1 MPQIQESVFK
11 NLRTGDLVLF
21 CTQPT
26 GIFSFFD
33 SLIKYFSDSPYT
45 HIGMVIKES
54 KLGHKKLDDS
64 KTYIWESGYEGTPD
78 PQDGKTRLG
87 VQLTDLESMMKR
99 YQGKLYVRKLDCPE
113 LESKRIFNKELL
125 GNLQAQVYGKPYDL
139 NIVDWLGAFNRSDY
153 RPQKVD
159 RFWCSAFVGYIY
171 TKAKILKDTTDWSIL
186 RPSDFSVEDKDVNLE
201 YNCNVI
207 LEKRQFLLCE

>member
-11 NLRTGDLVLF
+11 NLGTGDLVLF

-33 SLIKYFSDSPYT
+33 SLIKYFSHSPYT

-54 KLGHKKLDDS
+54 KLGHKKLDPS

-99 YQGKLYVRKLDCPE
+99 YQGKLYVRKLDCPD

-125 GNLQAQVYGKPYDL
+125 GNLQGSGIRKT
-139 NIVDWLGAFNRSDY
+139 IRFKY
-153 RPQKVD
+153 RRLV
-159 RFWCSAFVGYIY
+159 RCF
-171 TKAKILKDTTDWSIL
+171 
-186 RPSDFSVEDKDVNLE
+186 
-201 YNCNVI
+201 
-207 LEKRQFLLCE
+207 